1 MYTVDSAKIQKVF
14 PAYFSNIKL
23 PDAAVEQEIA
33 VYRACP
39 TRKIEKASFLNTY
52 EENGCRV
59 PVGKESDDPQVYCL
73 STAFRLKD
81 VQRFVIM
88 TSKFQPPFLLAK
100 GHTTCVDG
108 VSCKTSDWKPVTGS
122 HVDWWL
128 YLDAKPWL
136 AFEETT
142 YEHEKEQQNLS
153 KTK

>member
-1 MYTVDSAKIQKVF
+1 MDSAKIQKVF
-14 PAYFSNIKL
+14 PAYFSNFQL
-23 PDAAVEQEIA
+23 PEAAIEQEIN

-52 EENGCRV
+52 EANGFQV
-59 PVGKESDDPQVYCL
+59 PVGMQENDPQVYCL

-81 VQRFVIM
+81 VKRFVTID
-88 TSKFQPPFLLAK
+88 SSYQPPFLLAK
-100 GHTTCVDG
+100 GHTTKVDG
-108 VSCKTSDWKPVTGS
+108 LSCKTSDWKKTKKS

-128 YLDAKPWL
+128 YTEAMPWL

-142 YEHEKEQQNLS
+142 YEHEYEQENIF